1 MHGKEHRGCGE
12 LVRGRMVTRRTPH
25 TSDELLANAG
35 VRLFSSA
42 VSSRV
47 RPSTDHCRTRVASV
61 TASQY
66 SSRSLGGRRSRQRL
80 ERTVSRERA
89 RETSGARGRR
99 RPPTLLDRML
109 PGGWR
114 AASAPQRPRAIRE
127 RTTTSAV
134 GPPPSLVVSAKSGRN
149 MNACEV
155 INNDTTTASRA
166 SIPTTAWRRPHFGC
180 ADPAYRPER
189 LRGRSRRRRGR

>member
-1 MHGKEHRGCGE
+1 
-12 LVRGRMVTRRTPH
+12 MVTRRTPH

-35 VRLFSSA
+35 GRLFSSA

-114 AASAPQRPRAIRE
+114 AASGAAAPARE
-127 RTTTSAV
+127 RTSA
-134 GPPPSLVVSAKSGRN
+134 PWAPSLVVSAKSGRN

>member
-114 AASAPQRPRAIRE
+114 AASAPQRRRARTNE
-127 RTTTSAV
+127 RR
-134 GPPPSLVVSAKSGRN
+134 GPSLVVSAKSGRN

>member
-1 MHGKEHRGCGE
+1 
-12 LVRGRMVTRRTPH
+12 MVTRRTPH

-109 PGGWR
+109 PGVRVARRER
-114 AASAPQRPRAIRE
+114 AAAPAGANV
-127 RTTTSAV
+127 RTGTQARR
-134 GPPPSLVVSAKSGRN
+134 GPSLVVSAKSGRN